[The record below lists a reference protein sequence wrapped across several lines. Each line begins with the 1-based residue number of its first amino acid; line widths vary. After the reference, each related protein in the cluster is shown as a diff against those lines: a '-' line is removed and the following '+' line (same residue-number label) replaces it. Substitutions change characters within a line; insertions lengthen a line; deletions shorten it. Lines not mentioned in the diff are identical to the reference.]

1 METAPVRRLDAN
13 HDMTFGAG
21 MRNIATGSEAAMQRL
36 RCRLLSILG
45 DWDLDQSH
53 GIPWWQDPNSS
64 VRPIMGAP
72 RDLRY
77 AESVIKKVIL
87 ETNGIAT
94 IEAFASDFDGNTRQW
109 TVRATCTTVDGQAFS
124 FTQIF

>member
-1 METAPVRRLDAN
+1 
-13 HDMTFGAG
+13 
-21 MRNIATGSEAAMQRL
+21 MQRL
-36 RCRLLSILG
+36 RCRMLSVLG

-53 GIPWWQDPNSS
+53 GIPWWQDPTSK

-94 IEAFASDFDGNTRQW
+94 IESFASDFDGDTRRW
-109 TVRATCTTVDGQAFS
+109 TVRGTCTTVDGQAFS